1 MSEVLFVMSLIQS
14 ARLGE
19 YASKR
24 LENKAVLLVRLW
36 LAVGECR
43 AYRAARLSFIREF
56 QEAARGALA

>member
-1 MSEVLFVMSLIQS
+1 MSLVQS

-24 LENKAVLLVRLW
+24 LENRAVLLVRLW
-36 LAVGECR
+36 LAVGECG
-43 AYRAARLSFIREF
+43 AYRAARLSFFREF